1 MLQSRGLLSLTL
13 TLSVCC
19 TGRWTLHGVAHVE
32 LGGRDFWPAGCG
44 PGGGAGSPPGGAA
57 AAPVACRPASGD
69 TALAYWELSLGV
81 PQVVGVLLA
90 FYAALHVASYAA
102 LARLHRQRR

>member
-1 MLQSRGLLSLTL
+1 MAR
-13 TLSVCC
+13 
-19 TGRWTLHGVAHVE
+19 VE

-44 PGGGAGSPPGGAA
+44 RGGGAGGAARAA
-57 AAPVACRPASGD
+57 AALGACRPASGD

-90 FYAALHVASYAA
+90 FYLVLHAASYVA

>member
-1 MLQSRGLLSLTL
+1 
-13 TLSVCC
+13 
-19 TGRWTLHGVAHVE
+19 VARVE

-44 PGGGAGSPPGGAA
+44 PGGGAGGADGAA
-57 AAPVACRPASGD
+57 AALGACRPASGD

-81 PQVVGVLLA
+81 PQVFYLVLHA
-90 FYAALHVASYAA
+90 ASYVA